1 MRKKR
6 LCVTS
11 VCLISLIALTIWGY
25 AAMRDYVKT
34 RFAPNTWVDGIY
46 VTGLTPEEVNQELLA
61 RLEAPVVAVVD
72 SKGEIYSLDMAEAD
86 YQFDH
91 SASLNAYQA
100 HQNHSGWISML
111 WQENQI
117 VTGQAAFT
125 YDEEKVRTWW
135 VSLPV
140 VKAEETKPVL
150 ELRLDDEMGYVLDST
165 LEEHLDVDKGLT
177 ELVGAISER
186 ENSLSLQ
193 DADCYYD
200 YDMTAAQK
208 KIYNTWEDL
217 KRMEQCGLT
226 YDMGAEKIAFDEA
239 LMSRFIAKDEKGNA
253 LRDETGSFYYDFDA
267 VDTFMTEL
275 CEAYHTYGVD
285 RPFRSSREGGEI
297 VTVPGGTYGTELD
310 VKAEIAFVREYLSDD
325 TLRLSQTVHTPQ
337 YKHETPVKGLDDIG
351 GTYIEVDMT
360 EQKIYYYKDY
370 ELMVSSG
377 IVTGNLRTRHDT
389 PAGAFY
395 IYGMYKNRVLRGP
408 GYASFVRRWMP
419 IYKSIGLH
427 DANWRTEEE
436 FGGETYKKNGSHGC
450 INMPDETTDVIF
462 DNAEIG
468 TPVLV
473 FE

>member
-6 LCVTS
+6 LCVTLG
-11 VCLISLIALTIWGY
+11 CLISVAALCIWGY
-25 AAMRDYVKT
+25 KAMSDYVKT

-61 RLEAPVVAVVD
+61 RLEAPVVTVVD
-72 SKGEIYSLDMAEAD
+72 SNGETYSLDMTEAECQYD
-86 YQFDH
+86 Y
-91 SASLNAYQA
+91 SNSLNAYQA
-100 HQNHSGWISML
+100 HQKDAGWVSML

-117 VTGQAAFT
+117 VTGQASFA
-125 YDEEKVRTWW
+125 YDEGKVRTWW
-135 VSLPV
+135 ENLPIV
-140 VKAEETKPVL
+140 QAETKKPVL
-150 ELRLDDEMGYVLDST
+150 ELRLDKEKGYVLDST
-165 LEEHLDVDKGLT
+165 LEGHLDVDKGLT
-177 ELVGAISER
+177 ELVKIISEG
-186 ENSLSLQ
+186 ETSLSLPKT
-193 DADCYYD
+193 DCYYD
-200 YDMTAAQK
+200 YNMTAAQK
-208 KIYNTWEDL
+208 QIYNTWEDL
-217 KRMEQCGLT
+217 KKMEQCGLT
-226 YDMGAEKIAFDEA
+226 YDMGAEKIVFDEA
-239 LMSRFIAKDEKGNA
+239 LMSGFIAKDEKGNP
-253 LRDETGSFYYDFDA
+253 LRDEEGSFYYDFDA
-267 VDTFMTEL
+267 VDAYVTEL
-275 CEAYHTYGVD
+275 CESYHTYGVD

-310 VKAEIAFVREYLSDD
+310 VKAEVSFVREYLSDD
-325 TLRLSQTVHTPQ
+325 MLRLSETVHMPK

-377 IVTGNLRTRHDT
+377 VVTGNLRTRHDT